1 MKRGTYRAD
10 GLDPFST
17 RSDCVECE
25 VSNPAHAPCCW
36 RCGGELRVDALAQD
50 EDATGEEVR

>member
-1 MKRGTYRAD
+1 MKPGTYRVS
-10 GLDPFST
+10 GIEPFAV

-36 RCGGELRVDALAQD
+36 RCGGELRVDALGGGDD
-50 EDATGEEVR
+50 E